1 MYFMGPEQYRRCPS
15 NWFVWNH
22 LLPPSLHANFFQ
34 LDLKE
39 WFLQNMQ
46 SQEMV
51 NVQNMQSQ
59 KMVNGKCWRLIFV
72 VELDYI
78 WWNKNSFIFEGV
90 HNQPYMIVGRVWK
103 NVVAIDV
110 RLKRCNSLAPLSLQP
125 VMNDP
130 IRWCCTL
137 KNFYKIN
144 CNTIVNQ
151 TSMNTTVGAVF

>member
-72 VELDYI
+72 VELDCI

-90 HNQPYMIVGRVWK
+90 HNQPYMIVGRV
-103 NVVAIDV
+103 
-110 RLKRCNSLAPLSLQP
+110 
-125 VMNDP
+125 
-130 IRWCCTL
+130 
-137 KNFYKIN
+137 
-144 CNTIVNQ
+144 
-151 TSMNTTVGAVF
+151 G